1 MLVAIAS
8 VLVIPIGFAMAAD
21 FACPAVSCTGTDDND
36 TITGTAGNQNKKDT
50 MRGQGGDDLLMGLG
64 GKDDLRGGTGNDE
77 LIGDA
82 NIFGSSVGQDNGDKL
97 NGGNAADYLLGDGGN
112 DELIGG
118 SGAGKDQAWGGPGND
133 ELVGGNGDDDMD
145 GGPGSDTMFGGNGN
159 DYLAGG
165 PGNDVIDG
173 GHGADILMGEE
184 GDDELF
190 SSGGSYVNGGP
201 GNDICHV
208 NLGVVNPDIFAECE
222 IIIDTDTGEINTPP
236 ALVLNGA
243 SVVNLVVGDTYN
255 EQSATCTDAEDAV
268 DPPVVQGGDIVDT
281 GTAGTY
287 NLTYDCTDSG
297 GASAPQVTRTVNVAP
312 GGAIPVIAL
321 NGPAVVNLLVGDVY
335 TELAVCTDAE
345 DVVDPAL
352 VIGGDTVDT
361 STAGTYN
368 VTYDCTDSD
377 GNDAVQATRTVIVTF
392 GTIPVIALN
401 GPAVVNLSVGDVY
414 TELAVCTD
422 AEDVVDPALVIG
434 GDTVDTSTAGTYNVT
449 YDCTDS
455 DGNDAVQA
463 TRTVNV
469 SIIGSIP
476 VIGLTGPAVVD
487 VTQNDAYI
495 EQGAVC
501 TDVDD
506 APVNPAVV
514 IGGDIVNTAILGTNT
529 ITYDCTDSDGNNA
542 VQVTRTVNV
551 NAPSGTPFDTTQM
564 QADITTLASNGDI
577 TQQRANRLNNE
588 LSNAQNDFDGG
599 NVGGACNDMSKF
611 DNRLQQ
617 MINKDQIPTA
627 DGLALLNDSAAIQT
641 EHC

>member
-377 GNDAVQATRTVIVTF
+377 GNDAVQATRTV
-392 GTIPVIALN
+392 
-401 GPAVVNLSVGDVY
+401 
-414 TELAVCTD
+414 
-422 AEDVVDPALVIG
+422 
-434 GDTVDTSTAGTYNVT
+434 
-449 YDCTDS
+449 
-455 DGNDAVQA
+455 
-463 TRTVNV
+463 NV